1 MHPLFES
8 TDNLSTSEIE
18 DKILVLNKRFFQT
31 RNPQV
36 HEQISMLLETYKL
49 ELETRMVA
57 EKKRQQE
64 NQDNGESGLDNLI
77 NIS

>member
-1 MHPLFES
+1 MHPLFENS
-8 TDNLSTSEIE
+8 DNLSNSEIE
-18 DKILVLNKRFFQT
+18 DKILLLNRRYYQT

-36 HEQISMLLETYKL
+36 QEQISMLLDTYKL

-57 EKKRQQE
+57 EKKRQQD
-64 NQDNGESGLDNLI
+64 QQNGESGLDNLI

>member
-1 MHPLFES
+1 MHPLFENS
-8 TDNLSTSEIE
+8 DNLSTSEIE
-18 DKILVLNKRFFQT
+18 DKILLLNRRYYQT

-36 HEQISMLLETYKL
+36 QEQISMLLDTYKL

-57 EKKRQQE
+57 EKKRQQD
-64 NQDNGESGLDNLI
+64 QQNGESGLDNLI

>member
-1 MHPLFES
+1 
-8 TDNLSTSEIE
+8 
-18 DKILVLNKRFFQT
+18 
-31 RNPQV
+31 
-36 HEQISMLLETYKL
+36 MLLDTYKL